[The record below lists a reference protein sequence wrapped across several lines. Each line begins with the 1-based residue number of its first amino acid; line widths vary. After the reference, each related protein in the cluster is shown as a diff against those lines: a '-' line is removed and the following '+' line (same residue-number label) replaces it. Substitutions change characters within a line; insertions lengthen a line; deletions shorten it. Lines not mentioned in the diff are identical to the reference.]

1 MNEWWEDTPEMVSFA
16 PGRMAANVG
25 EQASQYQHFFVQTE
39 DGTLDNEVI
48 AAVLLRMSSRVIN
61 SFDSCPECEHMFRHV
76 ESVHP
81 RKGYNVLWESAE
93 SWKIK
98 YKGCDT
104 TFHVQR

>member
-1 MNEWWEDTPEMVSFA
+1 MVD
-16 PGRMAANVG
+16 
-25 EQASQYQHFFVQTE
+25 QYRVVVQ
-39 DGTLDNEVI
+39 DFILSKHD
-48 AAVLLRMSSRVIN
+48 LLRMSSRATN
-61 SFDSCPECEHMFRHV
+61 LFDSFLVCECEFRHV

>member
-1 MNEWWEDTPEMVSFA
+1 MVDQYREIVRDFIL
-16 PGRMAANVG
+16 
-25 EQASQYQHFFVQTE
+25 SQ
-39 DGTLDNEVI
+39 DR
-48 AAVLLRMSSRVIN
+48 LLRMSSKATN
-61 SFDSCPECEHMFRHV
+61 SFDSCPECEYEFRHV

-98 YKGCDT
+98 CKGCDT